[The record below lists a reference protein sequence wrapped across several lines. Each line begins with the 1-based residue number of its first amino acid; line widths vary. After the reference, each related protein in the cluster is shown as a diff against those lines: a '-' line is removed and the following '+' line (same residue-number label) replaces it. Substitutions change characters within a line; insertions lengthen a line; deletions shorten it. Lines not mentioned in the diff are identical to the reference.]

1 MSSNSIVMLLAG
13 LVLGGVIGASLIQLR
28 SRAKADSGQQELEK
42 NLQEFKTKSELAV
55 QDLIREKESRAN
67 DTVNYQSERLR
78 LEELLNTAQAKIE
91 QQAATTAH
99 AQAMGSSAAEQAEA
113 LRNEREIY
121 RTEQESFRVR
131 IQTLEREL
139 SSAVAR
145 ANESERSK
153 EEAITNLSTSH
164 VRELQSIKIAHD
176 NELDS
181 LRAQFRIRE
190 NENANQISAL
200 KADQERIE
208 KVLREAHLKE
218 LSAQQKSFEELK
230 SYIEK
235 ADETLKV
242 TFGDASTK
250 ALQEATKNFLD
261 LAQNRFKEEQEGA
274 AKRSENE
281 KKEIERLL
289 EPVQKELGDLEKLT
303 HDMNK
308 ERAES
313 FGVLKNTIENL
324 SKTSDSLVSA
334 LKKPSVRGS
343 WGEGQLISIL
353 ESSGWQQ
360 GKNFDVQNSTEED
373 GKTLRTDVVV
383 YLPRGRKIIIDSKAP
398 LDQYM
403 MAMETDDEA
412 EKTRRCQEHAKAV
425 RGHVKALEKK
435 EYWSRYSESPPYVI
449 LFLPYEA
456 AYQIACENDR
466 SLLDDAHR
474 SRIILANPMTLMNLV
489 HLATYVLNEERMQ
502 QNTEEV
508 RNLGK
513 QLCDRLE
520 KVLTLLGSHGRHIRI
535 AAESYN
541 DIVSSVSSRL
551 TPSANRMRELG
562 AGTSAPLV
570 VPDTVDTAIRHLV
583 VPELPGLNDHDDLIT
598 ADLSLTAMDN

>member
-1 MSSNSIVMLLAG
+1 MLIVG
-13 LVLGGVIGASLIQLR
+13 VVIGSLIGYIALQSKTR
-28 SRAKADSGQQELEK
+28 GQSYPGQTEGEKSLQEL
-42 NLQEFKTKSELAV
+42 KTKCDLAV
-55 QDLIREKESRAN
+55 QDLKREQEARIKDS
-67 DTVNYQSERLR
+67 DTAKNERDR
-78 LEELLNTAQAKIE
+78 LEEQLNLARTKGE
-91 QQAATTAH
+91 QQAATAAH
-99 AQAMGSSAAEQAEA
+99 AQAMSSSAAEQVLDLVA
-113 LRNEREIY
+113 ERELA
-121 RTEQESFRVR
+121 RTELERFRER

-139 SSAVAR
+139 SAASAR

-153 EEAITNLSTSH
+153 EESVTALTSSH
-164 VRELQSIKIAHD
+164 QRELQSIRIIHS

-181 LRAQFRIRE
+181 LRLQSRQRETEKE
-190 NENANQISAL
+190 NEIAAL
-200 KADQERIE
+200 KDTHERMQT
-208 KVLREAHLKE
+208 VLRDAHAKE
-218 LSAQQKSFEELK
+218 LAAHQKTFDELK

-250 ALQEATKNFLD
+250 ALQEATKSFLE
-261 LAQNRFKEEQEGA
+261 LAQNRFREEQEGSS
-274 AKRSENE
+274 KRAENE

-324 SKTSDSLVSA
+324 SKTSDSLVNA

-383 YLPRGRKIIIDSKAP
+383 HLPRGRKIIIDSKAP

-403 MAMETDDEA
+403 LAMETDDET
-412 EKTRRCQEHAKAV
+412 EKTRRCQEHSKAV
-425 RGHVKALEKK
+425 RGHMKSLEKK
-435 EYWSRYSESPPYVI
+435 EYWLRYSESPPYVI

-466 SLLDDAHR
+466 SLLDDAHK

-489 HLATYVLNEERMQ
+489 HLASYVLNEERMQ

-508 RNLGK
+508 RNHGK

-520 KVLTLLGSHGRHIRI
+520 KVLVLLGNHGRHVRI

-541 DIVSSVSSRL
+541 DIVASVSSRL

-570 VPDTVDTAIRHLV
+570 VPDTVDTAIRHLI
-583 VPELPGLNDHDDLIT
+583 VPELPGLNDPEETLLDDLSRN
-598 ADLSLTAMDN
+598 ALDG